1 MELINDSIIV
11 MINLGCKSLSGGH
24 WQWSNV
30 LGWLADNGNGFDND
44 GDDDPTM
51 AAVMMMV
58 MILMMASVMILNR
71 FEFWPVL
78 SSQGEAWRDQLT
90 MVADFA
96 GDDGDGENVTGMITM
111 RSLMI

>member
-1 MELINDSIIV
+1 MNYHTLFIHSDKRIAPNTRQHNSFKCL
-11 MINLGCKSLSGGH
+11 MK
-24 WQWSNV
+24 
-30 LGWLADNGNGFDND
+30 
-44 GDDDPTM
+44 
-51 AAVMMMV
+51 MV
-58 MILMMASVMILNR
+58 GTVMMASVMILNR

-78 SSQGEAWRDQLT
+78 SSRGEAWRDQLT